1 MNNYRQIVSIVL
13 LITSAVL
20 ILTGGLI
27 LLHLDS
33 RTVMHLH
40 KYFGMAFMGAALLH
54 MGINSKPLRHY
65 LGMRSLVVPLLVEQQ
80 APAPLPGHALA
91 GGPPAGGG
99 RPAGRGRRGLRHDPA
114 PRLREI
120 CPRHDVLLPLD
131 RTFAAAIR
139 HPDTPGQPRHA
150 VCLKK
155 RPAGK
160 HPTGRPLFS
169 ENRLRA

>member
-1 MNNYRQIVSIVL
+1 MNNYRQIVSIAL
-13 LITSAVL
+13 LITSVVL

-40 KYFGMAFMGAALLH
+40 KYFGVAFMVAALLH

-65 LGMRSLVVPLLVEQQ
+65 LGMRSLVVPLLV
-80 APAPLPGHALA
+80 AAV
-91 GGPPAGGG
+91 
-99 RPAGRGRRGLRHDPA
+99 LRHDPA

-120 CPRHDVLLPLD
+120 CPRHDVFLPLD

>member
-1 MNNYRQIVSIVL
+1 MNNYRQIVSIAL

-65 LGMRSLVVPLLVEQQ
+65 LSMRSLVVPLLV
-80 APAPLPGHALA
+80 AAVLLVGAI
-91 GGPPAGGG
+91 AGGG
-99 RPAGRGRRGLRHDPA
+99 TARPPGSGRYARDT
-114 PRLREI
+114 
-120 CPRHDVLLPLD
+120 
-131 RTFAAAIR
+131 TFFCR
-139 HPDTPGQPRHA
+139 
-150 VCLKK
+150 
-155 RPAGK
+155 
-160 HPTGRPLFS
+160 
-169 ENRLRA
+169 

>member
-65 LGMRSLVVPLLVEQQ
+65 LSMRSLVAPLLV
-80 APAPLPGHALA
+80 AA
-91 GGPPAGGG
+91 
-99 RPAGRGRRGLRHDPA
+99 
-114 PRLREI
+114 
-120 CPRHDVLLPLD
+120 VLLV
-131 RTFAAAIR
+131 AAIAAWDMTR
-139 HPDTPGQPRHA
+139 HHGYGRYARDTTFFCR
-150 VCLKK
+150 
-155 RPAGK
+155 
-160 HPTGRPLFS
+160 
-169 ENRLRA
+169 

>member
-1 MNNYRQIVSIVL
+1 MNNYRQIVSIAL

-65 LGMRSLVVPLLVEQQ
+65 LSMRSLVVPLL
-80 APAPLPGHALA
+80 
-91 GGPPAGGG
+91 AGGG
-99 RPAGRGRRGLRHDPA
+99 CPAGRGHRGLGHDTA

-120 CPRHDVLLPLD
+120 CPRHHVLLPLD
-131 RTFAAAIR
+131 RISAAGPGIPAPGSPHR
-139 HPDTPGQPRHA
+139 H
-150 VCLKK
+150 CL
-155 RPAGK
+155 
-160 HPTGRPLFS
+160 
-169 ENRLRA
+169 

>member
-1 MNNYRQIVSIVL
+1 MNNYRQIVNIAL
-13 LITSAVL
+13 LITSVVL

-40 KYFGMAFMGAALLH
+40 KYFGVAFMLAALLH

-65 LGMRSLVVPLLVEQQ
+65 LGVRSLVVPLLV
-80 APAPLPGHALA
+80 AAVLLGGHC
-91 GGPPAGGG
+91 
-99 RPAGRGRRGLRHDPA
+99 GLRHDPA
-114 PRLREI
+114 LRLREI
-120 CPRHDVLLPLD
+120 SPRLDVFLPLD
-131 RTFAAAIR
+131 RTFAAVIR

-155 RPAGK
+155 RPDGK

>member
-65 LGMRSLVVPLLVEQQ
+65 LGMRSLVVPLLV
-80 APAPLPGHALA
+80 
-91 GGPPAGGG
+91 
-99 RPAGRGRRGLRHDPA
+99 
-114 PRLREI
+114 
-120 CPRHDVLLPLD
+120 
-131 RTFAAAIR
+131 AAIAAWDMTR
-139 HPDTPGQPRHA
+139 HHGYGRYARDTTFFCR
-150 VCLKK
+150 
-155 RPAGK
+155 
-160 HPTGRPLFS
+160 
-169 ENRLRA
+169 